1 MKVFTASWCAPC
13 AAYKNEIQDV
23 ENVEIIDVEE
33 RMDLGIA
40 YGVQSVPLTV
50 FEREGE
56 ITHRVSGVLPLAQ
69 VTSLRAQFE

>member
-13 AAYKNEIQDV
+13 ASYKKEIDGV
-23 ENVEIIDVEE
+23 DCEIIDVEE

-56 ITHRVSGVLPLAQ
+56 ITHSFTGVRSRAE
-69 VTSLRAQFE
+69 VTQLQAQFE